1 MNWIDF
7 RSDTVTRP
15 GKEMLQAMIEAR
27 TGDDVFGEDP
37 TVNALQD
44 KLALIFGM
52 EAALFCASGTMTNQ
66 IAIKAHTD
74 PGDEVICSDLAHV
87 FVYEGGGMAANS
99 GVQARLL
106 PGNRGRFTAEQV
118 ESAVNPV
125 DPHRAHTALVCVE
138 NTVNRGGGCCWDIE
152 EIAKIKQVTERHRL
166 GFHLDGARLY
176 NALIA
181 RNERPQQYGKLF
193 DSISI
198 CLSKGLGCPVGSVLL
213 GDKQFIKKAHRI
225 RKRMGGGMRQA
236 GILAAAGIYALDHL
250 VERLEQD
257 HAHAK
262 EAAFLLSQKEFI
274 GEILPVETNIIIFE
288 VKGKYTAPFVVQK
301 LKESGIL
308 VLAVSPTHIRMVFHI
323 DITPDMVKSTCQVLE
338 NF

>member
-44 KLALIFGM
+44 KLAFIFGM

-262 EAAFLLSQKEFI
+262 EVAFLLSQNEFI

>member
-262 EAAFLLSQKEFI
+262 EVAFLLSQNEFI

>member
-15 GKEMLQAMIEAR
+15 GKEMLQAMIEAQ

-44 KLALIFGM
+44 KLAFIFGM

-262 EAAFLLSQKEFI
+262 EVAFLLSQNEFI